1 MSFVR
6 HLEARKRNLEEFVA
20 LLKEEQILY
29 STVTLLGDEMIALA
43 ERKNA
48 LALKAEQ
55 LSNETNLGL
64 ARLNYPLGRAGA
76 ERVATESGCLKTW
89 EEIVDLAMTAK
100 VQNEVNGTLLQ
111 MRWEPTK
118 QMSALLQKLS
128 GAALYGPDG
137 KSARNA
143 IGGVSAKA

>member
-1 MSFVR
+1 MSFIQ
-6 HLEARKRNLEEFVA
+6 HLEARKRNLEEFVE
-20 LLKEEQILY
+20 LLKEEQALY
-29 STVTLLGDEMIALA
+29 STVTLLGDAMIEMA

-55 LSNETNLGL
+55 LSKETNLGL
-64 ARLNYPLGRAGA
+64 AKLQYPVGREGA
-76 ERVATESGCLKTW
+76 ERLAEVSNCLPLW
-89 EEIVDLAMTAK
+89 DSIVDLAMKAK

-128 GAALYGPDG
+128 GSALYGPDG